1 MQAIFLLL
9 GIAGLAMFFFG
20 MKTLIKKYKSKTI
33 AELNFTE
40 NPSEIN
46 IKKKGLYAV
55 CFIGGGHANN
65 KDKFDLQIT
74 NNGNKID
81 VLEKQ
86 IKFKF
91 RHNGKLSTEF
101 YHFEIKNIGKY
112 KFEFKNI
119 ADLEVKESMLLSK
132 RMFQNTLPVNNVGIV
147 IKETSSNSKFIIGLL
162 MAVFGFN
169 IAGMGIILAFN
180 PQLYN

>member
-1 MQAIFLLL
+1 MQVIFLLIGIL
-9 GIAGLAMFFFG
+9 GLVMFIFG
-20 MKTLIKKYKSKTI
+20 IKTLIKKYRSKTI
-33 AELNFTE
+33 AELNLTE

-46 IKKKGLYAV
+46 IKKAGTYAV
-55 CFIGGGHANN
+55 CIVGGGYANN
-65 KDKFDLQIT
+65 KGDFDLHIT
-74 NNGNKID
+74 TNGNQLD
-81 VLEKQ
+81 VLKKQ

-91 RHNGKLSTEF
+91 RHKGKLATEF
-101 YHFEIKNIGKY
+101 YHFEIENIGKY

-132 RMFQNTLPVNNVGIV
+132 KMFQNKLPVNNVGIV

-169 IAGMGIILAFN
+169 ITAWGIILAFN
-180 PQLYN
+180 PQL